1 MRTTPPSSPLPLVGE
16 GGAKRR
22 ERASLRA
29 SSPSHRPAGDPLPHA
44 GEGKKQWL
52 LASAMAL
59 CVAATG
65 CVVGPDYARPDAATS
80 ASFKEAEG
88 WTAASPSDAIDRGE
102 WWALFEDP
110 QLDALA
116 KQVAVSNQNVAAAQA
131 AYAQA
136 RALTREQRSGL
147 FPTIDLTGGATRSD
161 SGGGNSSRTV
171 TDSTTGETTV
181 ISGGG
186 SINNTYRASIG
197 ASWEPDVWGRL
208 RRTVENASA
217 SELASAADLASATL
231 SAQGEL
237 VTDYLSLR
245 EADAEIDLLKATLEG
260 YERALQIAQNRYNA
274 GIAPRTDVLSAQ
286 TTLYGTQADME
297 GLART
302 RGQLEHA
309 IAVLVGQAPANFKL
323 EPAAWNGVVP
333 KVPVGVPSELLQRRP
348 DIAGAERRVAAA
360 NAQVGIARSA
370 YFPSLALSASYG
382 SSTSSVSDLF
392 NASTM
397 LWSIG
402 ASATETLLDFGARKA
417 QVAQARFAYDQA
429 VATYRQTV
437 LAAFA
442 DVEDQLTGVRVL
454 ERTQE
459 LRGKASSVADE
470 NERLILN
477 QYKSGQIS
485 YSDVVTAQASA
496 LSARRTL
503 IQSSLDRQTT
513 AVALIQALGGGWQAE
528 PP

>member
-1 MRTTPPSSPLPLVGE
+1 MSNFDDICAARLSVF
-16 GGAKRR
+16 A
-22 ERASLRA
+22 
-29 SSPSHRPAGDPLPHA
+29 
-44 GEGKKQWL
+44 
-52 LASAMAL
+52 LA
-59 CVAATG
+59 AAAVLTTG
-65 CVVGPDYARPDAATS
+65 CAIGPDYARPDIASS
-80 ASFKEAEG
+80 ASFKEADG
-88 WTAASPSDAIDRGE
+88 WAAAQPADAVHRGD
-102 WWALFEDP
+102 WWAVFDDP

-136 RALTREQRSGL
+136 RALVAQQRAGL
-147 FPTIDLTGGATRSD
+147 FPTIDLTGSATRSD

-181 ISGGG
+181 VSGGG
-186 SINNTYRASIG
+186 SINNSYRASIG

-208 RRTVENASA
+208 RRTVEGAAA
-217 SELASAADLASATL
+217 SEQASAADLASATL

-237 VTDYLSLR
+237 VTNYLSLR
-245 EADAEIDLLKATLEG
+245 ESDAEIELLKATLEG
-260 YERALQIAQNRYNA
+260 YERALQIAQNRYKA

-286 TTLYGTQADME
+286 TQLYGTQADME
-297 GLART
+297 GLARS

-309 IAVLVGQAPANFKL
+309 IAVLVGQAPANFRL
-323 EPAAWNGVVP
+323 EPAPWNGVVP
-333 KVPVGVPSELLQRRP
+333 SVPVGVPSELLQRRP
-348 DIAGAERRVAAA
+348 DIAGAERRVANA

-382 SSTSSVSDLF
+382 SQTSSLSDLF
-392 NASTM
+392 SASSM

-402 ASATETLLDFGARKA
+402 VSATETLLDFGSRKA
-417 QVAQARFAYDQA
+417 QIAQSRAAYDQA

-437 LAAFA
+437 LSAFA

-459 LRGKASSVADE
+459 LRAKASAVADE

-477 QYKSGQIS
+477 QYKAGQVS
-485 YSDVVTAQASA
+485 YTEVVTAQASA

-513 AVALIQALGGGWQAE
+513 AVALIQALGGGWEA
-528 PP
+528 PVP